1 VKLRYFFLSSPK
13 LATSDLLFPHQSK
26 SHASQFSRNIPDPA
40 HFFFFFFFVGW
51 AFTLFLL
58 SLSHI
63 VLILIST
70 DSLSHVCFSDSLSP
84 LLVLEFF
91 CLFAFWSYEFY
102 SSSTNCSSPFW
113 SYEFYSSSTVASLLQ
128 FPFLFPLIPSKPQ
141 DSPPSVTLQEYV

>member
-1 VKLRYFFLSSPK
+1 VKLRDFFLSSPK

-26 SHASQFSRNIPDPA
+26 SHASQFSHNIPDPA
-40 HFFFFFFFVGW
+40 HFFFFFLDW

-63 VLILIST
+63 RLILIST
-70 DSLSHVCFSDSLSP
+70 ISLSHVCFSDSLSP
-84 LLVLEFF
+84 PPVSEFF

-128 FPFLFPLIPSKPQ
+128 FPFLFPLIPSNP
-141 DSPPSVTLQEYV
+141 